1 MRLVANKKKCSFDK
15 YYLSFILPTRFM
27 MPLPDNISPTA
38 QVFMSAFKQL
48 PAKERSA
55 FVQALL
61 ADTEFSEDLRDISIA
76 RERRSESA
84 VSLDEYRQKRSLGNT
99 SLQGA

>member
-1 MRLVANKKKCSFDK
+1 
-15 YYLSFILPTRFM
+15 M

-61 ADTEFSEDLRDISIA
+61 TEAEFAEDLRDIAIA
-76 RERRSESA
+76 RERRSEGT
-84 VSLDEYRQKRSLGNT
+84 VNLDDYRQKDSLRH
-99 SLQGA
+99 LA

>member
-1 MRLVANKKKCSFDK
+1 M
-15 YYLSFILPTRFM
+15 TRFM
-27 MPLPDNISPTA
+27 IPLSENTSPTA

-61 ADTEFSEDLRDISIA
+61 TDAEFAEDLRDIAIA

-84 VSLDEYRQKRSLGNT
+84 VNLDDYRRKRSLRN
-99 SLQGA
+99 QNA

>member
-1 MRLVANKKKCSFDK
+1 MTCFMTP
-15 YYLSFILPTRFM
+15 LSENT
-27 MPLPDNISPTA
+27 SPTA

-61 ADTEFSEDLRDISIA
+61 TDAEFADDLRDIAIA

-84 VSLDEYRQKRSLGNT
+84 VSLDDYRQKR
-99 SLQGA
+99 

>member
-1 MRLVANKKKCSFDK
+1 MSSIKLYHLFM
-15 YYLSFILPTRFM
+15 TRFM
-27 MPLPDNISPTA
+27 IPLSENTSPTA

-61 ADTEFSEDLRDISIA
+61 TDAEFAEDLRDIAIA

-84 VSLDEYRQKRSLGNT
+84 VNLDDYRRKRSLRN
-99 SLQGA
+99 QNA

>member
-1 MRLVANKKKCSFDK
+1 M
-15 YYLSFILPTRFM
+15 TRFM
-27 MPLPDNISPTA
+27 IPLSENTSPTA

-61 ADTEFSEDLRDISIA
+61 TDAEFAEDLRDIAIA

-84 VSLDEYRQKRSLGNT
+84 VNLDDYRQKRSLRN
-99 SLQGA
+99 QNA